1 MLGSEVPPCW
11 TITFGAGHGCSGP
24 GVPLGEGV
32 RSATGG
38 VEPEAAGLA
47 EAAVPQLATFF
58 VRRRRFGGRGLRL
71 RRSRS
76 VLRRRG
82 GPLSFGF
89 RGARR
94 CICWL

>member
-24 GVPLGEGV
+24 GVPLGEGL

-58 VRRRRFGGRGLRL
+58 VRRRRFAALGGLVVAVCG
-71 RRSRS
+71 
-76 VLRRRG
+76 
-82 GPLSFGF
+82 
-89 RGARR
+89 
-94 CICWL
+94 